1 MEHVYHYERSGTR
14 FSPILPSGAMMDST
28 AMAEHFGVTR
38 RDVLR
43 RGTGAALGVFAG
55 YARAAGTDKLDLLSQ
70 FEYGDVQLAPGPL
83 QRQFEENRRLL
94 INLSEDSLLRPY
106 RLREGLPAPGQD
118 LGGWYDTD
126 AFAPGFT
133 YGQWMSALARYYAA
147 TGDQACREKVSRMIR
162 GYAATIDPAGKFY
175 LENRFPAYIYDK
187 LVCGLIDAHTYAK
200 DPQALNVLSRA
211 TDAVWRHLPPKAMPH
226 WEAPVDHRE
235 DFTLHAWD
243 ESYTLPENQFLAYRR
258 TGNAR
263 YLELAKRLLFNQEFF
278 DPLARG
284 ENVLPGKHAY
294 SHVNSLSSAAQAY
307 LVLGDPKYL
316 RTIKNGFD
324 FVRQQSFATGG
335 WGPDEHFVV
344 PGSGKLGESL
354 ETTHSTFETP
364 CGAYAHFKL
373 TRYLLRITRSPLYGD
388 SMERV
393 LYNTVL
399 GATPLQPDGS
409 TFYYSDYNFQGQK
422 VFHADKWPCCSGTL
436 PQIAADYRISA
447 YFRDDRG
454 VYVNLYTPSTAA
466 WTSPGARLALR
477 QITEYPYDGAI
488 RLDVSASR
496 PETFSVFLR
505 IPEWAQGAS
514 LAVNGTRDSRK
525 LEPGT
530 FAEVRREWKTAD
542 RIELELPLRMRLE
555 PVDAQHPNTV
565 ALVAGPLVL
574 MALRDG
580 AAARSTRAALLAAE
594 PESPGSRTWTA
605 GALKLRPFLDIQD
618 EPYSSYLRV
627 TG

>member
-1 MEHVYHYERSGTR
+1 MNKHSG
-14 FSPILPSGAMMDST
+14 L
-28 AMAEHFGVTR
+28 TR
-38 RDVLR
+38 RDVFR
-43 RGTGAALGVFAG
+43 RTTVAAVGIFSG
-55 YARAAGTDKLDLLSQ
+55 YARAASTPNLDLLSQ
-70 FEYGDVQLAPGPL
+70 FEYGDVQFPPGPL
-83 QRQFEENRRLL
+83 QRQFDENRELL
-94 INLSEDSLLRPY
+94 LNLSEDSLLRPY

-147 TGDQACREKVSRMIR
+147 SGDQACREKVSRMVQ
-162 GYAATIDPAGKFY
+162 GYAATIHPEGKFY
-175 LENRFPAYIYDK
+175 IENRFPAYIYDK

-200 DPQALNVLSRA
+200 DPLALDVLSRS
-211 TDAVWRHLPPKAMPH
+211 TDAVWKYLPPKAMPH
-226 WEAPVDHRE
+226 WEAPVNNRE

-278 DPLARG
+278 DPLANG

-324 FVRQQSFATGG
+324 FVRQQSYATGG

-373 TRYLLRITRSPLYGD
+373 TRYLLRITRNPIYGD

-399 GATPLQPDGS
+399 GATPIQPDGS
-409 TFYYSDYNFQGQK
+409 SFYYSDYNFQGQK
-422 VFHADKWPCCSGTL
+422 AIFGDKWPCCSGTL

-454 VYVNLYTPSTAA
+454 VYVNLYAPSTLS
-466 WTSPGARLALR
+466 WTTPGTHLALR
-477 QITEYPYDGAI
+477 QITEYPYDSVV
-488 RLDVSASR
+488 RLDVTASR
-496 PETFSVFLR
+496 AETFSVFLR
-505 IPEWAQGAS
+505 IPEWAEGAS
-514 LAVNGTRDSRK
+514 LTLNGLRDSRK
-525 LEPGT
+525 LQPGT
-530 FAEVRREWKTAD
+530 FAEIRREWKTAD
-542 RIELELPLRMRLE
+542 RIELELPLKMRLE
-555 PVDAQHPNTV
+555 AVDAQHPNTV

-574 MALRDG
+574 MPLRG
-580 AAARSTRAALLAAE
+580 ASLPPARPALLAAH
-594 PESPGSRTWTA
+594 PESPGSRTWMA
-605 GALKLRPFLDIQD
+605 GDLKLRSFPDINH
-618 EPYSSYLRV
+618 EPYSAYLRV
-627 TG
+627 TA

>member
-1 MEHVYHYERSGTR
+1 MN
-14 FSPILPSGAMMDST
+14 
-28 AMAEHFGVTR
+28 EHFGITR

-43 RGTGAALGVFAG
+43 QGTAAAALGIFSG
-55 YARAAGTDKLDLLSQ
+55 YARAAGTKLDLLSQ
-70 FEYGDVQLAPGPL
+70 FEYGEVQFAPGPL
-83 QRQFEENRRLL
+83 ARQLHENREILL
-94 INLSEDSLLRPY
+94 NLSEDSLLRPY

-147 TGDQACREKVSRMIR
+147 TRDQACREKVSRMIR
-162 GYAATIDPAGKFY
+162 GYAATIHPQGKFY
-175 LENRFPAYIYDK
+175 VENRFPSYIYDK
-187 LVCGLIDAHTYAK
+187 LVCGLIDAHAYAK
-200 DPQALNVLSRA
+200 DPLALDVLSRS
-211 TDAVWRHLPPKAMPH
+211 TDAVWKYLPPKAIPH
-226 WEAPVDHRE
+226 WEAPVNNRE

-243 ESYTLPENQFLAYRR
+243 ESYTLPENQFLAYQRS
-258 TGNAR
+258 GDAR

-278 DPLARG
+278 DPLAKG

-307 LVLGDPKYL
+307 LVLGDAKYL

-324 FVRQQSFATGG
+324 FVHQQSYATGG

-373 TRYLLRITRSPLYGD
+373 TRYLLRITRNPLYGD

-393 LYNTVL
+393 LYNTAL
-399 GATPLQPDGS
+399 GAPSIQPDGS
-409 TFYYSDYNFQGQK
+409 TFYYSDYNFQGKK
-422 VFHADKWPCCSGTL
+422 VFFGDKWPCCSGTL

-454 VYVNLYTPSTAA
+454 VYVNLYTPSTAT

-477 QITEYPYDGAI
+477 QITEYPYDKFI
-488 RLDVSASR
+488 RLDVTASR

-505 IPEWAQGAS
+505 IPVWAQGAS
-514 LAVNGTRDSRK
+514 LTANGMRDSRK

-530 FAEVRREWKTAD
+530 FAEIRREWKTAD

-555 PVDAQHPNTV
+555 PVDAQHPDTV
-565 ALVAGPLVL
+565 ALVSGPLAL
-574 MALRDG
+574 MALTDG
-580 AAARSTRAALLAAE
+580 PAAPSTRAALLAAQ
-594 PESPGSRTWTA
+594 PESLGSRTWTA
-605 GALKLRPFLDIQD
+605 GDLKLRSFPDIND
-618 EPYSSYLRV
+618 ERYSAYLRV
-627 TG
+627 AG